1 MRSIKFDQIGNASG
15 APRVN
20 RPVSREMIAVSV
32 PSELAEGSSTA
43 LPVQREEAV
52 TSPPDA
58 DKRPKA

>member
-1 MRSIKFDQIGNASG
+1 MRSIKFDQIGNATG

-43 LPVQREEAV
+43 LPVQREEVDA
-52 TSPPDA
+52 PPAD